1 MEVRKMSKISITEL
15 ASVLMDKHGLKRTEA
30 ELFIRQLVVVVNESL
45 KKDKVAKLKGLGTF
59 KVQSVSPRKS
69 VDVNTGEAIVIEG
82 RDKITFT
89 ADATMRDLV
98 NAPFAQFETVVVNE
112 GVDFSSIDEAAT
124 IDSTNSEDVNSE
136 DVKTEEDTKTEEEVK
151 PIEEISDNKVT
162 AVADDNINPD
172 NVVENSHVADN
183 SVSTLVAT
191 DNITHPSAKVDQPE
205 EEADADNAVE
215 EIATTIVDEQ
225 PTETTNEEVQEVA
238 EMTEEPISEP
248 SEVVS
253 TATDNIAADNKDAF
267 QTKQISELAKEKE
280 QLELET
286 INLQSNIAHYQK
298 RQRIMVWSLV
308 SIAVILVAG
317 IVYTGSLLE
326 KSNNRI
332 EHLIA
337 QNNNLVTKL
346 TQSNANVD
354 NTKFSAEQDSI
365 KAINDSLAM
374 IAKQKAENTAKANQP
389 TENVNAEAKKNV
401 ASENNA
407 NKQKT
412 VEQKTTS
419 KTSVPSQDAYNK
431 DPRIRTGA
439 YIITGIAQTITV
451 REGQTLAS
459 ISRTYLGAGMEC
471 YIEAVN
477 GGNKQFKVGDKVKI
491 PELKTKK
498 SLKN

>member
-98 NAPFAQFETVVVNE
+98 NAPFAQFETVVVND
-112 GVDFSSIDEAAT
+112 GVDFSSIDEAAK
-124 IDSTNSEDVNSE
+124 IDSTNSEN
-136 DVKTEEDTKTEEEVK
+136 VKTEED
-151 PIEEISDNKVT
+151 
-162 AVADDNINPD
+162 PD

-183 SVSTLVAT
+183 SISTMVDP
-191 DNITHPSAKVDQPE
+191 DNITHPSAKDDEPK
-205 EEADADNAVE
+205 EEADADNTVE
-215 EIATTIVDEQ
+215 EIATPIVEEQ
-225 PTETTNEEVQEVA
+225 PTETTNEEVQEVG
-238 EMTEEPISEP
+238 EMTEEPFSEP
-248 SEVVS
+248 SEVVN
-253 TATDNIAADNKDAF
+253 ATTNNIVADNKDDF

-280 QLELET
+280 KLELET
-286 INLQSNIAHYQK
+286 INLQSSIAHYQK
-298 RQRIMVWSLV
+298 RQRIMVWSLI

-337 QNNNLVTKL
+337 QNNNLVAKL
-346 TQSNANVD
+346 TQSNANAD
-354 NTKFSAEQDSI
+354 NTKLSAEQDSI

-374 IAKQKAENTAKANQP
+374 IAKQKAENTAKANQI

-401 ASENNA
+401 ASENND

-412 VEQKTTS
+412 VEQKATN
-419 KTSVPSQDAYNK
+419 KTNTPSQEAYNK

-439 YIITGIAQTITV
+439 YVITGIAQTITV

-477 GGNKQFKVGDKVKI
+477 GGNKQLKVGDKVKI

-498 SLKN
+498 SLKK